1 MYVQC
6 CPGGFP
12 MPFVRNKIKVI
23 GLCATVSDPTAA
35 SQIIMWD
42 DENVTDGNFGLVR
55 ELSEISSIKT
65 PLINIKGLA
74 NADANLE
81 VLFPETITF
90 RRGSSIA
97 FTNLVPAS
105 TMLYVL

>member
-1 MYVQC
+1 
-6 CPGGFP
+6 
-12 MPFVRNKIKVI
+12 
-23 GLCATVSDPTAA
+23 
-35 SQIIMWD
+35 MWD
-42 DENVTDGNFGLVR
+42 DENVSDGNFGVVR
-55 ELSEISSIKT
+55 ELTELGTIKT
-65 PLINIKGLA
+65 PLINVKGIA

-97 FTNLVPAS
+97 FTNLVPGS